1 MVTITYF
8 VHGTTPDN
16 ENGLATG
23 WLPGEL
29 SPLGLEQ
36 AKVLAKQVAD
46 REFDIIICSDL
57 YRAVQT
63 AQLLFG
69 DKHPIIQD
77 DRLREAN
84 YGDWNGKPHHFK
96 NNMEDFVHEPFP
108 NGESYRDVEARMQS
122 LCDELRE
129 KYPGKRVVLLAHQA
143 PQLALDVIVKGK
155 NWEQAIAEDWRRTKA
170 YQPGWEY
177 VLAD

>member
-1 MVTITYF
+1 
-8 VHGTTPDN
+8 
-16 ENGLATG
+16 
-23 WLPGEL
+23 
-29 SPLGLEQ
+29 
-36 AKVLAKQVAD
+36 
-46 REFDIIICSDL
+46 
-57 YRAVQT
+57 
-63 AQLLFG
+63 
-69 DKHPIIQD
+69 
-77 DRLREAN
+77 
-84 YGDWNGKPHHFK
+84 
-96 NNMEDFVHEPFP
+96 MEDFVHEPFP

>member
-1 MVTITYF
+1 LSTTEFYRALYTGVMVTITYF

-46 REFDIIICSDL
+46 REFDIVICSDL

-69 DKHPIIQD
+69 DKHP
-77 DRLREAN
+77 N
-84 YGDWNGKPHHFK
+84 YP
-96 NNMEDFVHEPFP
+96 
-108 NGESYRDVEARMQS
+108 
-122 LCDELRE
+122 
-129 KYPGKRVVLLAHQA
+129 
-143 PQLALDVIVKGK
+143 
-155 NWEQAIAEDWRRTKA
+155 RRSPA
-170 YQPGWEY
+170 
-177 VLAD
+177 